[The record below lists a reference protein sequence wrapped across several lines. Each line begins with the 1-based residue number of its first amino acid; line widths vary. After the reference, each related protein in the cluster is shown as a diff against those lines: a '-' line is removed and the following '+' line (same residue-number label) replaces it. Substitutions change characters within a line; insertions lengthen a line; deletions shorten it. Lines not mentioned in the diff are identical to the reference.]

1 MLQLLPL
8 LFVGLYVFS
17 VSRQED
23 LSEAVRTLRFWIPI
37 MIMGG
42 MLLIQMMFGMI
53 GLIVSV
59 IIMVFMAR
67 RLAR

>member
-42 MLLIQMMFGMI
+42 MLLIQIMFGVI

>member
-17 VSRQED
+17 VSRLED

-42 MLLIQMMFGMI
+42 MLLIQIMFGMI

-59 IIMVFMAR
+59 IVMVFMAR

>member
-42 MLLIQMMFGMI
+42 MLLIQIMFGMI